1 MRARHPVVYTAG
13 HMSIFEYVAVLTSI
27 IIGLGMAHLL
37 RGVAG
42 LIQHPDKAKIYW
54 VHLCW
59 VGYLFFTL
67 VFWWWWEFR
76 LNTIETW
83 TFQLYLFVVFYA
95 FTLFLASAL
104 LFPASLES
112 YEGYKGYFY
121 SRRAWL
127 FGLVGLTY
135 VVDLIDSL
143 MKGQTYFM
151 SLGMEY
157 LIVSLVQLSLCVV
170 AMLTSNER
178 YHAAF
183 AVAML
188 AYQLSWAFRMFET
201 IA

>member
-1 MRARHPVVYTAG
+1 M
-13 HMSIFEYVAVLTSI
+13 
-27 IIGLGMAHLL
+27 
-37 RGVAG
+37 
-42 LIQHPDKAKIYW
+42 
-54 VHLCW
+54 
-59 VGYLFFTL
+59 
-67 VFWWWWEFR
+67 
-76 LNTIETW
+76 
-83 TFQLYLFVVFYA
+83 
-95 FTLFLASAL
+95 
-104 LFPASLES
+104 
-112 YEGYKGYFY
+112 
-121 SRRAWL
+121 RAWL

-157 LIVSLVQLSLCVV
+157 LIVSLVQLSLCVA

-201 IA
+201 VA